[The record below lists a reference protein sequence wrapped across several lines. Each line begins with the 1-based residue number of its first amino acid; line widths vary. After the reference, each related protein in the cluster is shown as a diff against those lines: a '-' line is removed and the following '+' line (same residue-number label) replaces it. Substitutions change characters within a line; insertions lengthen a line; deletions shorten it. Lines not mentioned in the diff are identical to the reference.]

1 MLARY
6 DTHDIHALTASWF
19 FGGSEQQYSKKV
31 LGYECP
37 ERFLGKTLRHSGERG
52 AKKRRCMIEVNTS
65 ARKYRIPV
73 KITEQDAE
81 NALRVFHKMTPN
93 IEKVYFPEVI
103 EAIKSTRRLTAPLPY
118 GIRAKTGGVRT
129 FYERWGDE
137 LFREAFSYIPQRA
150 VSDNTKAA
158 GIRIKT
164 RAPFAKIILESHDA
178 LLFSIGENEITDFV
192 PIAVEEMERPINF
205 ENCSLPRE
213 SLAIPCEVEIGY
225 NYKDFKKFK
234 FENLNRPVLRSQ
246 KKLCIIQ

>member
-1 MLARY
+1 
-6 DTHDIHALTASWF
+6 
-19 FGGSEQQYSKKV
+19 
-31 LGYECP
+31 
-37 ERFLGKTLRHSGERG
+37 
-52 AKKRRCMIEVNTS
+52 MIEVNTS

-81 NALRVFHKMTPN
+81 SALRVFHKMTPN
-93 IEKVYFPEVI
+93 IEQVYFPEVI
-103 EAIKSTRRLTAPLPY
+103 EAIKSTRRLIAPLPY
-118 GIRAKTGGVRT
+118 GVNARFGGTRT

-158 GIRIKT
+158 GIRIKA

-178 LLFSIGENEITDFV
+178 LLFSIEENETEDFI

-213 SLAIPCEVEIGY
+213 SLAIPCEAEIGY
-225 NYKDFKKFK
+225 NYKDFKKFE
-234 FENLNRPVLRSQ
+234 FENLNRPVFKEPEPVTITDRFRV
-246 KKLCIIQ
+246 